1 MLLFLLLLFLKVWIA
16 NWVLNSVSKNFINF
30 IICETQLPNQRFFL
44 FYLEYLVQSVDL
56 MVSYL
61 LTV

>member
-1 MLLFLLLLFLKVWIA
+1 VLLFLLLLILKVWIT

-44 FYLEYLVQSVDL
+44 FYFEYLIQSVDL
-56 MVSYL
+56 RVSYL